1 MRQRLWRCGAGAIR
15 KAHANARLILV
26 RYRHNHANTRVT
38 AQESIIMKS
47 NLYLAAAVAALSLAA
62 AGSALANDSDE
73 LWYRS
78 S

>member
-1 MRQRLWRCGAGAIR
+1 
-15 KAHANARLILV
+15 
-26 RYRHNHANTRVT
+26 VT